1 MSGTDDRSIPEL
13 ISAVSADVSQLV
25 REEADLIRSE
35 LSERFA
41 VLGRAAV
48 AMGVGVVVVL
58 GAYLCLLA
66 ALVLWLSTYMAAGWA
81 ALVVGVATGL
91 IGFSLVAGG
100 ARKARPEAMRPL
112 RSAENLRR
120 DAQVMKEQVR

>member
-1 MSGTDDRSIPEL
+1 V
-13 ISAVSADVSQLV
+13 AV
-25 REEADLIRSE
+25 
-35 LSERFA
+35 
-41 VLGRAAV
+41 
-48 AMGVGVVVVL
+48 GVGVVVVL

-100 ARKARPEAMRPL
+100 ARRARPEATKPL

-120 DAQVMKEQVR
+120 DAQAMKGQVR